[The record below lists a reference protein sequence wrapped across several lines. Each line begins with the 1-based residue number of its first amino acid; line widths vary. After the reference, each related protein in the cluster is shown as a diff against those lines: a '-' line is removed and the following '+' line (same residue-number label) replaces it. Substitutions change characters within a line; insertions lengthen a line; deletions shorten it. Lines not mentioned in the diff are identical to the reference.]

1 MTYVIAEPCVDVK
14 DRSCIEQCPVDCIY
28 EGGRA
33 LYINPDEC
41 IECGACEPACPMEAI
56 YYDADLPAD
65 YTEAAASNRE
75 FFSIALAGQK
85 DPLGNPGGFRR
96 VGIVV
101 ADTPLVNAVPVKAE
115 HARTADHP

>member
-41 IECGACEPACPMEAI
+41 IECGACEPACPMDAVF
-56 YYDADLPAD
+56 YDADLPPELESAQQ
-65 YTEAAASNRE
+65 SNLDFFRE
-75 FFSIALAGQK
+75 LLPGRDA
-85 DPLGNPGGFRR
+85 PLGNPGGSRR
-96 VGIVV
+96 VGPLTV
-101 ADTPLVNAVPVKAE
+101 DTPLVSSLPAKNS
-115 HARTADHP
+115 

>member
-56 YYDADLPAD
+56 YYDADLPEVYAGA
-65 YTEAAASNRE
+65 TASNRE
-75 FFSIALAGQK
+75 FFTITLAGRSAA
-85 DPLGNPGGFRR
+85 LGNPGGAKR
-96 VGIVV
+96 VGVV
-101 ADTPLVNAVPVKAE
+101 DADTAVVTAAPVRAE
-115 HARTADHP
+115 